1 MAEYATVNAWGT
13 VDFHW
18 ANLWHSYSRCSI
30 KGKKMLKYIYT
41 VYIEAHMWKHKS
53 MQHIEIFLFTY
64 AAFLPAMVGALET
77 FTNLCNTPEGK

>member
-1 MAEYATVNAWGT
+1 
-13 VDFHW
+13 
-18 ANLWHSYSRCSI
+18 
-30 KGKKMLKYIYT
+30 MLKYIYT